1 MKPLF
6 KKVTICI
13 VAALF
18 ALGVKAQSQD
28 YVITTKGDSIPCT
41 IKIPL
46 ITCGDGNYKTSATGP
61 AIKIKPEEIKEY
73 YISKKNTLYRA
84 VVKEGKTKPGFLLVL
99 ETGKISLYEEVTD
112 VYVNNTVT
120 TVTKWYVAKGSDTVR
135 PLKTDDVF
143 YSKSRKQRQGEFTT
157 LISDNHAVYTQYTA
171 ENKFSFKRIR
181 NLVQQ
186 YNSTTSI

>member
-1 MKPLF
+1 MKTLL
-6 KKVTICI
+6 KKVAICL
-13 VAALF
+13 AATLF
-18 ALGVKAQSQD
+18 TLGVKAQSQD
-28 YVITTKGDSIPCT
+28 YVITTQGDSIPCS

-46 ITCGDGNYKTSATGP
+46 ITCGDGNYKTSANGP
-61 AIKIKPEEIKEY
+61 SVKIKPEEIKEY

-84 VVKEGKTKPGFLLVL
+84 IIKEGKTKPEFLLVL
-99 ETGKISLYEEVTD
+99 ETGKISLYEEITE

-120 TVTKWYVAKGSDTVR
+120 TVTKWYVTKGSDVAR

-143 YSKSRKQRQGEFTT
+143 MSKSKKQRKGEFTT
-157 LISDNHAVYTQYTA
+157 LISDNNAVYTQYTA

>member
-1 MKPLF
+1 MKTLL
-6 KKVTICI
+6 KKVAICM
-13 VAALF
+13 AATLF
-18 ALGVKAQSQD
+18 TLGVKAQSQD
-28 YVITTKGDSIPCT
+28 YVITTQGDSIPCT

-46 ITCGDGNYKTSATGP
+46 ITCGDGNYKTDANGP
-61 AIKIKPEEIKEY
+61 SVKIKPEEIKEY

-84 VVKEGKTKPGFLLVL
+84 IIKEGKTKPEFLLVL
-99 ETGKISLYEEVTD
+99 ETGKISLYEEVTE

-120 TVTKWYVAKGSDTVR
+120 TLTKWYVTKGSDVAR

-143 YSKSRKQRQGEFTT
+143 MSKSKKQRKGEFTT
-157 LISDNHAVYTQYTA
+157 LISDNNAVYTQYTT

>member
-1 MKPLF
+1 MKPLL
-6 KKVTICI
+6 KKVITYIA
-13 VAALF
+13 AALF
-18 ALGVKAQSQD
+18 TFGVKAQAQD

-46 ITCGDGNYKTSATGP
+46 ITCGYGNYKTSANSQ

-84 VVKEGKTKPGFLLVL
+84 VIKEGKTKPEFLLVL
-99 ETGKISLYEEVTD
+99 ETGKISLYEETTD
-112 VYVNNTVT
+112 VYVNNTIT
-120 TVTKWYVAKGSDTVR
+120 QVTKWYVAKGSDIAR

-143 YSKSRKQRQGEFTT
+143 MTKSKKQRKGEFTT
-157 LISDNHAVYTQYTA
+157 LISDNNAVYTQYTA

>member
-1 MKPLF
+1 MKSLL
-6 KKVTICI
+6 KKAAICI
-13 VAALF
+13 AATLF
-18 ALGVKAQSQD
+18 TLGVKAQSQD

-46 ITCGDGNYKTSATGP
+46 ISCGDGNYKTSANAP
-61 AIKIKPEEIKEY
+61 AIKIKPDEVKEY
-73 YISKKNTLYRA
+73 YISKKNSLYRS
-84 VVKEGKTKPGFLLVL
+84 VTKEGKTKPEFLLVL

-120 TVTKWYVAKGSDTVR
+120 TVTKWYVSKGSAIVR

-143 YSKSRKQRQGEFTT
+143 MSKSRKQRKGEFTT
-157 LISDNHAVYTQYTA
+157 LISDNHVVYAQYTS

>member
-1 MKPLF
+1 MKTLL
-6 KKVTICI
+6 KKVAICLA
-13 VAALF
+13 VTLF
-18 ALGVKAQSQD
+18 TSGVKAQSQD
-28 YVITTKGDSIPCT
+28 YVITTQGDSIPCN

-46 ITCGDGNYKTSATGP
+46 ITCGDGNYKTSANSP
-61 AIKIKPEEIKEY
+61 SVKIKPEEIKEY
-73 YISKKNTLYRA
+73 YISKKETLYRA
-84 VVKEGKTKPGFLLVL
+84 VIKEGKTKPEFLLVL
-99 ETGKISLYEEVTD
+99 ETGKISLYEEVTE

-120 TVTKWYVAKGSDTVR
+120 TLTKWYVAKDSDVAI

-143 YSKSRKQRQGEFTT
+143 MSKSKKQRKGEFTT
-157 LISDNHAVYTQYTA
+157 LISDNNAVYTQYTA

>member
-6 KKVTICI
+6 KKVTIC
-13 VAALF
+13 VAAALF
-18 ALGVKAQSQD
+18 TLGVKAQSLD
-28 YVITTKGDSIPCT
+28 YVITTQGDSIPCS

-46 ITCGDGNYKTSATGP
+46 ITCGNGNYKTSANGP
-61 AIKIKPEEIKEY
+61 SIRIKPEEVKEY
-73 YISKKNTLYRA
+73 YISKKNTLYRS
-84 VVKEGKTKPGFLLVL
+84 VIKEGKTKPEFLLVL
-99 ETGKISLYEEVTD
+99 ETGKINLYEETTD

-120 TVTKWYVAKGSDTVR
+120 RVTKWYVAKGSDIAQ

-143 YSKSRKQRQGEFTT
+143 MSKSKKQRKGEFTT
-157 LISDNHAVYTQYTA
+157 LISDNNAVYTQYTA

>member
-1 MKPLF
+1 MKSLL
-6 KKVTICI
+6 KKAAICI
-13 VAALF
+13 AATLF

-46 ITCGDGNYKTSATGP
+46 ISCGDGNYKTSSSAP
-61 AIKIKPEEIKEY
+61 AIKIKPEEVKEY
-73 YISKKNTLYRA
+73 YISKKNTLYRS
-84 VVKEGKTKPGFLLVL
+84 VTKEGKTKPEFLLVL
-99 ETGKISLYEEVTD
+99 ETGKISLYEEATE

-120 TVTKWYVAKGSDTVR
+120 TVTKWYVSKGSDIVR

-143 YSKSRKQRQGEFTT
+143 MSKSKKQRKGEFTT
-157 LISDNHAVYTQYTA
+157 LISDNQEVYTQYTA

-186 YNSTTSI
+186 YNTTKSI